1 LCCADLSLA
10 YAQEHPAASR
20 AAARD
25 LSPFVVAGADGLS
38 RVELA
43 VEGVRCAACMRAIE
57 DGVGALPG
65 VAKARLNFTDRR
77 LAVEWRGSLG
87 LDAILAKLDGL
98 GYRAH
103 PFDPK
108 RPGPVEARETKR
120 LIRATAVAGFAS
132 MNVMLMAVSVWA
144 GNVSDITPETRDLFH
159 WMQALI
165 ALPAAAYAGRP
176 FYESAFR
183 GLRAGRVNMDFPIT
197 LGIVLSLIMS
207 VVEAASGAHHAYFDS
222 AVMLL
227 FFLLIGRTLDQ
238 TMRRRTRT
246 LAENLSALR
255 SETAAKI
262 FPDGSVREAPLSA
275 VAAGDRVLVRPG
287 DRVAVDGV
295 VEEGTSEI
303 DRSLVTGETNLV
315 AVGPGQAVHAGALN
329 ANGALTVRVTA
340 ADAGTLLDE
349 IEKLMARALETKSKA
364 LLLADKATRLYVP
377 LVHAAAA
384 LTMLGWL
391 VTGAGWHA
399 AVLNAVAVLIVTCP
413 CALGLAIPAVQVAAA
428 GALFRDGVLLNGGD
442 TLERLAEVDTVVFD
456 KTGTLTLP
464 EPRLVGEAEDSEV
477 LETAARLALSSRH
490 PLAAALAEAA
500 RHREV
505 FPSAREEAGLGVAAV
520 IDGVEARLGSPA
532 FCGAEREAK
541 AALERHP
548 EASVICFRHG
558 ERVSAF
564 LVRQALREDAVE
576 TVAALR
582 RAGYRV
588 IVLSG
593 DRRAAVADAA
603 QALGV
608 AEWESGLTPAGKI
621 ARIEALK
628 AQGHKVLMVGDG
640 VNDAPALAAAHVSI
654 SPVTAAHV
662 SQAAAD
668 ALFMGRR
675 LGPVL
680 SALATGRKAKR
691 LMTQNLAFSAV
702 YNIFAVPLAA
712 AGFLT
717 PLIAA
722 LAMSLS
728 SVAVTTNALRARL
741 RGPAAAPKSAR
752 RRAGAGKPKPTA
764 TAAPALQTA

>member
-1 LCCADLSLA
+1 MCCADLPLA
-10 YAQEHPAASR
+10 CAEAHSARS
-20 AAARD
+20 AARD
-25 LSPFVVAGADGLS
+25 LSPFVVAGLDGLS

-57 DGVGALPG
+57 DGVGSLPG
-65 VAKARLNFTDRR
+65 VAKARLNFSDRR
-77 LAVEWRGSLG
+77 LAVEWRGDLG
-87 LDAILAKLDGL
+87 LAAILQKLDSL

-108 RPGPVEARETKR
+108 RPDPVEARETKR

-144 GNVSDITPETRDLFH
+144 GNVSDITPETRDFFH

-165 ALPAAAYAGRP
+165 ALPATAYAGRP

-207 VVEAASGAHHAYFDS
+207 VVEAASGAYHAYFDS

-262 FPDGSVREAPLSA
+262 FPNGSVREAPLSS

-287 DRVAVDGV
+287 DRIAVDGV

-303 DRSLVTGETNLV
+303 DQSLVTGETALV
-315 AVGPGQAVHAGALN
+315 PVGPGRAVHAGALN
-329 ANGALTVRVTA
+329 SNGALTVRVTA
-340 ADAGTLLDE
+340 AGRGTLLDE
-349 IEKLMARALETKSKA
+349 IETLMAHALETKSKT

-384 LTMLGWL
+384 LTALGWL
-391 VTGAGWHA
+391 VAGAGWHA

-413 CALGLAIPAVQVAAA
+413 CALGLAIPAVQVVAA

-442 TLERLAEVDTVVFD
+442 ALERLAEVDTVVFD

-464 EPRLVGEAEDSEV
+464 EPRLVGEAQDPEI
-477 LETAARLALSSRH
+477 LEMAARLALSSHH
-490 PLAAALAEAA
+490 PLARALAEAA

-505 FPSAREEAGLGVAAV
+505 YAAATEEAGLGVAAV

-541 AALERHP
+541 TVLERHP

-558 ERVSAF
+558 QTVSAF
-564 LVRQALREDAVE
+564 VVRQALREDAVE

-582 RAGYRV
+582 GAGFRV

-603 QALGV
+603 ESLGV
-608 AEWESGLTPAGKI
+608 AEWESGLTPKDKI

-628 AQGHKVLMVGDG
+628 AQGRRVLMVGDG

-691 LMTQNLAFSAV
+691 LMAQNLAFSAL
-702 YNIFAVPLAA
+702 YNVFAVPLAA

-728 SVAVTTNALRARL
+728 SVAVTANALRARV
-741 RGPAAAPKSAR
+741 RGPVVPPKPALRRAADAGEPRLPEQAAPS
-752 RRAGAGKPKPTA
+752 
-764 TAAPALQTA
+764 LQTA